1 MATLHPHDRSVLLS
15 MLLLFGGALAYGS
28 TTGSLPLAAGLGLV
42 GLGLSGLVAWFSN
55 GGRVSQILLPVLGM
69 AQVGLI
75 IQVAHGRTEAHFAV
89 FAFLAVTVVY
99 RHWLPVVAGA
109 GTIALHHLA
118 FNTLQ
123 EWGWGPICFTEP
135 SLLRV
140 VEHAVYVVAQGAI
153 LITLAARMRA
163 DFSTTHQLTCIS
175 EGLIDAQGRIDLRP
189 LDTAAAGHRDA
200 TTDQLLAALERIRQ
214 AVSQVHASATQVD
227 TASREIAQGHH
238 DLSTRTER
246 TAANLQET
254 ASAMEQLA
262 TTVQQTTDSARAAS
276 ALADNATAVAQR
288 GGAVVAQVVST
299 MHDIDAGSKKIAD
312 IIGVINSIAF
322 QTNIL
327 ALNAAVEAARAGEQ
341 GRGFAVV
348 AGEVRNLAQRCA
360 SAATEIRQL
369 IGTSVERVGTGT
381 RLVTEAG
388 STMTELVDS
397 VRRVAETI
405 DAIRAATGEQN
416 TGISGVHASIQDL
429 DGMTQQNA
437 ALVEQTSAAT
447 TTLHQQARGLLT
459 AVDAFRLDGTQR
471 AVR

>member
-1 MATLHPHDRSVLLS
+1 MATLHPHDRSVLLA
-15 MLLLFGGALAYGS
+15 MLLLFAGALAYGS
-28 TTGSLPLAAGLGLV
+28 MTDSLPLAAGGGLAV
-42 GLGLSGLVAWFSN
+42 LGLSGLVAWLSG
-55 GGRVSQILLPVLGM
+55 GGRGSQILLPALGM
-69 AQVGLI
+69 ALAGLV
-75 IQVAHGRTEAHFAV
+75 IQVARGRTEAHFAV
-89 FAFLAVTVVY
+89 FAFLAVTVIY

-109 GTIALHHLA
+109 VTIAVHHLA

-123 EWGWGPICFTEP
+123 DWGWGPICFTEP

-140 VEHAVYVVAQGAI
+140 VEHAVYVVAQSAI
-153 LITLAARMRA
+153 LIMLAARMRA
-163 DFSTTHQLTCIS
+163 DFGTAHRLTRIS
-175 EGLIDAQGRIDLRP
+175 EGLLDAQGRIDLRP
-189 LDTAAAGHRDA
+189 LDTPPRTHDAATG
-200 TTDQLLAALERIRQ
+200 QLLTALERIRQ

-227 TASREIAQGHH
+227 SASREIAQGHH

-246 TAANLQET
+246 TAAHLQET

-262 TTVQQTTDSARAAS
+262 STVQQTADAARTAS
-276 ALADNATAVAQR
+276 ALAGSATAVAQR
-288 GGAVVAQVVST
+288 GGDVVAQVVAT

-388 STMTELVDS
+388 ATMTELVDS

-416 TGISGVHASIQDL
+416 TGISGVHASIHDL

-447 TTLHQQARGLLT
+447 TTLHQQARGLLA
-459 AVDAFRLDGTQR
+459 AVEAFRLDGVQR

>member
-1 MATLHPHDRSVLLS
+1 MATLHPHDRSVLLA
-15 MLLLFGGALAYGS
+15 MLLLFAGALAYGS
-28 TTGSLPLAAGLGLV
+28 MTDSLPLAAGGGLAV
-42 GLGLSGLVAWFSN
+42 LGLSGLVAWLSG
-55 GGRVSQILLPVLGM
+55 GGRGSQILLPALGM
-69 AQVGLI
+69 ALAGLV
-75 IQVAHGRTEAHFAV
+75 IQVARGRTEAHFAV
-89 FAFLAVTVVY
+89 FAFLAVTVIY

-109 GTIALHHLA
+109 VTIAVHHLA

-123 EWGWGPICFTEP
+123 DWGWGPICFTEP

-140 VEHAVYVVAQGAI
+140 VEHAVYVVAQSAI
-153 LITLAARMRA
+153 LIMLAARMRA
-163 DFSTTHQLTCIS
+163 DFGTAHRLMRIS
-175 EGLIDAQGRIDLRP
+175 EGLLDAQGRIDLRP
-189 LDTAAAGHRDA
+189 LDTPPRTHDAATG
-200 TTDQLLAALERIRQ
+200 QLLTALERIRQ

-227 TASREIAQGHH
+227 SASREIAQGHH

-246 TAANLQET
+246 TAAHLQET

-262 TTVQQTTDSARAAS
+262 STVQQTADAARTAS
-276 ALADNATAVAQR
+276 ALAGSATAVAQR
-288 GGAVVAQVVST
+288 GGDVVAQVVAT

-388 STMTELVDS
+388 ATMTELVDS

-416 TGISGVHASIQDL
+416 TGISGVHASIHDL

-447 TTLHQQARGLLT
+447 TTLHQQARGLLA
-459 AVDAFRLDGTQR
+459 AVEAFRLDGVQR

>member
-1 MATLHPHDRSVLLS
+1 MATLHPHDRSVLLA
-15 MLLLFGGALAYGS
+15 MLLLFAGALAYGS
-28 TTGSLPLAAGLGLV
+28 MTDSLPLAAGGGLAV
-42 GLGLSGLVAWFSN
+42 LGLSGLVAWLSG
-55 GGRVSQILLPVLGM
+55 GGRGSQILLPALGM
-69 AQVGLI
+69 ALAGLV
-75 IQVAHGRTEAHFAV
+75 IQVARGRTEAHFAV
-89 FAFLAVTVVY
+89 FAFLAVTVIY

-109 GTIALHHLA
+109 VTIAVHHLA

-123 EWGWGPICFTEP
+123 DWGWGPICFTEP

-140 VEHAVYVVAQGAI
+140 VEHAVYVVAQSAI
-153 LITLAARMRA
+153 LIMLAARMRA
-163 DFSTTHQLTCIS
+163 DFGTAHRLMRIS
-175 EGLIDAQGRIDLRP
+175 EGLLDAQGRIDLRP
-189 LDTAAAGHRDA
+189 LDTPPRTRDA
-200 TTDQLLAALERIRQ
+200 ATGQLLTALERIRQ

-227 TASREIAQGHH
+227 SASREIAQGHH

-246 TAANLQET
+246 TAAHLQET

-262 TTVQQTTDSARAAS
+262 STVQQTADAARTAS
-276 ALADNATAVAQR
+276 ALAGSATAVAQR
-288 GGAVVAQVVST
+288 GGDVVAQVVAT

-388 STMTELVDS
+388 ATMTELVDS

-416 TGISGVHASIQDL
+416 TGISGVHASIHDL

-447 TTLHQQARGLLT
+447 TTLHQQARGLLA
-459 AVDAFRLDGTQR
+459 AVEAFRLDGVQR

>member
-1 MATLHPHDRSVLLS
+1 MATLHPHDRSVLLA
-15 MLLLFGGALAYGS
+15 MLLLFAGALAYGS
-28 TTGSLPLAAGLGLV
+28 MTDSLPLAAGGGLAV
-42 GLGLSGLVAWFSN
+42 LGLSGLVAWLSG
-55 GGRVSQILLPVLGM
+55 GGRGSQILLPALGM
-69 AQVGLI
+69 ALAGLV
-75 IQVAHGRTEAHFAV
+75 IQVARGRTEAHFAV
-89 FAFLAVTVVY
+89 FAFLAVTVIY

-109 GTIALHHLA
+109 VTIAVHHLA

-123 EWGWGPICFTEP
+123 DWGWGPICFTEP

-140 VEHAVYVVAQGAI
+140 VEHAVYVVAQSAI
-153 LITLAARMRA
+153 LIMLAARMRA
-163 DFSTTHQLTCIS
+163 DFGTAHRLTRIS
-175 EGLIDAQGRIDLRP
+175 EGLLDAQGRIDLRP
-189 LDTAAAGHRDA
+189 LDTPPRTRDA
-200 TTDQLLAALERIRQ
+200 ATGQLLTALERIRQ

-227 TASREIAQGHH
+227 SASREIAQGHH

-246 TAANLQET
+246 TAAHLQET

-262 TTVQQTTDSARAAS
+262 STVQQTADAARTAS
-276 ALADNATAVAQR
+276 ALAGSATAVAQR
-288 GGAVVAQVVST
+288 GGDVVAQVVAT

-388 STMTELVDS
+388 ATMTELVDS

-416 TGISGVHASIQDL
+416 TGISGVHASIHDL

-447 TTLHQQARGLLT
+447 TTLHQQARGLLA
-459 AVDAFRLDGTQR
+459 AVEAFRLDGVQR